1 MGSGVDAL
9 CALVTYGG
17 QVKAPRLVL
26 ASAALLLLPLLATG
40 TNAMAAGVPE
50 ARAAVNVDDV
60 PPALLPYYT
69 QALVWSPCEGG
80 LECTWLTVPLDYANP
95 TAAQITIRVNR
106 QKAKGPADQR
116 QGSLVLNPGGPG
128 GTGLDFTS
136 YVATQIAPKV
146 NVAFDIVGFDPR
158 GVGQS
163 APVTCLTGRQT
174 TVFLESNST
183 PDTPAEIAETMSL
196 GRGMANG
203 CLKFSPNLA
212 RHVGTENTVRDMD
225 VLRAALGDANL
236 NWLGFSYGTYLGA
249 LYTQAFPTHV
259 GRFVLDGAMN
269 PANNLMQMDRGQSR
283 GFQVALSRWA
293 ADCSTLTSCPYKG
306 PAKSVLA
313 GINAL
318 LDKLETTTMPAGGKR
333 RLNQSSALTGIVY
346 SMYSKQ
352 LWPWLRTALRRA
364 NANDGSGLLI
374 LADMANDRT
383 GPNTYATNMTSAFYA
398 IGCWDEPATP
408 GAAGLAAAARLWSRH
423 APVPKVAQAVVW
435 SSAPCSVWFGHT
447 TRIPAPVNST
457 TTAPILIVG
466 NIYDPATPYPW
477 AVALNQQLKTSTLL
491 TFNGD
496 GHTAYG
502 SVGSTCIDTAVDA
515 YLLTGTPP
523 PPGVVCN

>member
-1 MGSGVDAL
+1 VA
-9 CALVTYGG
+9 APHVPVTYGE

-26 ASAALLLLPLLATG
+26 ASAALLLLPLLVAG
-40 TNAMAAGVPE
+40 PNAMAAS
-50 ARAAVNVDDV
+50 ATDAAAAVAADDV
-60 PPALLPYYT
+60 PADLVPFYT
-69 QALVWSPCEGG
+69 QTLVWTPCAGG
-80 LECTWLTVPLDYANP
+80 LECTWLTVPLDYSNP
-95 TAAQITIRVNR
+95 AAAQITIRVNR

-116 QGSLVLNPGGPG
+116 QGSLVINPGGPG

-174 TVFLESNST
+174 TIFLESNST
-183 PDTPAEIAETMSL
+183 PDTPAEIADSMRL
-196 GRGMANG
+196 ARGLSNG

-225 VLRAALGDANL
+225 ILRAALGDANL
-236 NWLGFSYGTYLGA
+236 NWLGFSYGTYLGS
-249 LYTQAFPTHV
+249 LYTEAFPNHV

-269 PANNLMQMDRGQSR
+269 PANNLMQMNQGQSR
-283 GFQVALSRWA
+283 GFQVALTRWA
-293 ADCSTLTSCPYKG
+293 ADCSKLASCPYKG
-306 PAKSVLA
+306 STKSVLA

-333 RLNQSSALTGIVY
+333 RLNQSSALTGITY
-346 SMYSKQ
+346 SMYAKQ

-364 NANDGSGLLI
+364 NVNDGSGLLI

-383 GPNTYATNMTSAFYA
+383 GPNTYAGNMTSAFYA

-408 GAAGLAAAARLWSRH
+408 GPAGLAAAARILSRN
-423 APVPKVAQAVVW
+423 APVPKVAQAIVW
-435 SSAPCSVWFGHT
+435 STAPCSVWFGHT
-447 TRIPAPVNST
+447 TRVPAPVKTT

-477 AVALNQQLKTSTLL
+477 AVALSKQLTTSTLL

-502 SVGSTCIDTAVDA
+502 SSGSACIDNAVDA

-523 PPGVVCN
+523 APGIVCN